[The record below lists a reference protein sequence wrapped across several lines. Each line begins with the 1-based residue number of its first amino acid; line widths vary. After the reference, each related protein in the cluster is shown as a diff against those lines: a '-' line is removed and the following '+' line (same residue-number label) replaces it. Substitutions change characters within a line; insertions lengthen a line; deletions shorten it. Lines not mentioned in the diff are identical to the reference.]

1 MRRFVEGTDRG
12 QSTLFPECLE
22 DWIGED
28 NPVRVIDVFVD
39 ELDLAELGFSGVE
52 PEVTGRPSYH
62 PSVLLKLY
70 IYGYLNRVQSSR
82 RLEREAGRNVE
93 VMWLTGRLA
102 PDHKTIADF
111 RKDNGR
117 AIRQVCARFVAL
129 CRTLGLL
136 TQASVAIDGSKFK
149 AVNNRDKNFT
159 RAKMERRMAQIE
171 ESVARYLQQL
181 DTADRQEPSEALKTK
196 TSRLKEKIEKLKEQ
210 MQRLEVLKVQMLAT
224 PDQQISL
231 TDPDA
236 RSMAT
241 SGRGS
246 GVVGYNVQVAVE
258 TAHHLIITHEVTNV
272 GTDRSQLSPVAKEAK
287 ATLEVEKLDAVADR
301 GYFNSEEILACEEAG
316 ITVTLPKPMTS
327 NSKAEGRFG
336 KQDFRYMAEEDV
348 YVCPAGERLAYSFTT
363 QENGLVLRRYSTKA
377 CQSCAIKHSCTT
389 SKERRITR
397 WEHEH
402 VLEAVQRR
410 LDEHP
415 EKMRQRRETVEHP
428 FGTIKARMG
437 ATHFLMKTLPRVA
450 AEMALHVL
458 AYNMTRVMN
467 IMGIQTANCGDEGI
481 VPADARPSAVAEPPR
496 AAEIRIRS
504 ASRPKNPPNAE
515 NDHAPPRR
523 RRHEASMLSPARFC
537 TTKTQN
543 EPSGIALMPEWPCS
557 GWPLNGSDTPVGRSL
572 DLPITLPMASTRR
585 PVVYLP
591 EVLRSSGAS
600 AGASMKDCAG
610 STACPVS
617 VAGYSP
623 SPWANA
629 APVARKTDATEQSS
643 DIRMV
648 DLP

>member
-1 MRRFVEGTDRG
+1 MKRFVEGSDRG
-12 QSTLFPECLE
+12 QSTLFPECVA

-28 NPVRVIDVFVD
+28 NPVRVIDVFVE
-39 ELDLAELGFSGVE
+39 ELDLAELGFGGVH

-62 PSVLLKLY
+62 PAVLLKLY

-111 RKDNGR
+111 RKDNGG

-129 CRTLGLL
+129 CRAMGLL

-149 AVNNRDKNFT
+149 AVNNRDRNFT

-196 TSRLKEKIEKLKEQ
+196 TSRLKEKIAKLKEQ
-210 MQRLEVLKVQMLAT
+210 MQRLAKLRVRMLAT

-246 GVVGYNVQVAVE
+246 GVVGYNVQVAVD
-258 TAHHLIITHEVTNV
+258 TTHHLIITHEVTNV
-272 GTDRSQLSPVAKEAK
+272 GTDRSQLAHVSNEAK
-287 ATLEVEKLDAVADR
+287 ATLGAESLDVVADR
-301 GYFNSEEILACEEAG
+301 GYFSSEEILACENAG

-327 NSKAEGRFG
+327 NSKAQGRFG
-336 KQDFRYMAEEDV
+336 KQDFRYVAQQDV
-348 YVCPAGERLAYSFTT
+348 YMCPAGERLAYSFTT
-363 QENGLVLRRYSTKA
+363 SENGLVLRRYSTKA

-389 SKERRITR
+389 GKERRITR
-397 WEHEH
+397 WEHER

-428 FGTIKARMG
+428 FGTIKSWMG
-437 ATHFLMKTLPRVA
+437 STHFQMKTLKHVGT
-450 AEMALHVL
+450 EMALHVL
-458 AYNMTRVMN
+458 AYNMKRVM
-467 IMGIQTANCGDEGI
+467 
-481 VPADARPSAVAEPPR
+481 
-496 AAEIRIRS
+496 RILGVGGLME
-504 ASRPKNPPNAE
+504 AI
-515 NDHAPPRR
+515 HA
-523 RRHEASMLSPARFC
+523 
-537 TTKTQN
+537 
-543 EPSGIALMPEWPCS
+543 
-557 GWPLNGSDTPVGRSL
+557 
-572 DLPITLPMASTRR
+572 
-585 PVVYLP
+585 
-591 EVLRSSGAS
+591 
-600 AGASMKDCAG
+600 
-610 STACPVS
+610 
-617 VAGYSP
+617 
-623 SPWANA
+623 
-629 APVARKTDATEQSS
+629 
-643 DIRMV
+643 
-648 DLP
+648 

>member
-1 MRRFVEGTDRG
+1 MKRFIEGASRS
-12 QSTLFPECLE
+12 QSTLFPEYLE
-22 DWIGED
+22 DWVGDD

-39 ELDLAELGFSGVE
+39 ELDLGNLGFERVDAKE
-52 PEVTGRPSYH
+52 TGRPGYH

-93 VMWLTGRLA
+93 VMWLTSRLA

-136 TQASVAIDGSKFK
+136 MQASVAIDGSKFK

-159 RAKMERRMAQIE
+159 RAKMDRRMAQIE

-181 DTADRQEPSEALKTK
+181 DSADRQEPSEALKTK

-210 MQRLEVLKVQMLAT
+210 MQRLAKLRVRMLAA

-246 GVVGYNVQVAVE
+246 GVVGYNVQVAVD
-258 TAHHLIITHEVTNV
+258 TTHHLIVMHEVTNV
-272 GTDRSQLSPVAKEAK
+272 GTDRSQLAHVAREAK
-287 ATLEVEKLDAVADR
+287 ATLEVENLDAVADR
-301 GYFNSEEILACEEAG
+301 GYFSSEEILACEKAG

-327 NSKAEGRFG
+327 NSKAQGRFG
-336 KQDFRYMAEEDV
+336 KQDFRYVAQQDV
-348 YVCPAGERLAYSFTT
+348 YICPAGERLAYSFTT
-363 QENGLVLRRYSTKA
+363 SENGLVLRRYSTKA

-389 SKERRITR
+389 GKERRITR
-397 WEHEH
+397 WEHER

-428 FGTIKARMG
+428 FGTIKSWMG
-437 ATHFLMKTLPRVA
+437 STHFQMKTLKHVGT
-450 AEMALHVL
+450 EMALHVL
-458 AYNMTRVMN
+458 AYNMKRVM
-467 IMGIQTANCGDEGI
+467 
-481 VPADARPSAVAEPPR
+481 
-496 AAEIRIRS
+496 RILGVGGLME
-504 ASRPKNPPNAE
+504 AI
-515 NDHAPPRR
+515 HA
-523 RRHEASMLSPARFC
+523 
-537 TTKTQN
+537 
-543 EPSGIALMPEWPCS
+543 
-557 GWPLNGSDTPVGRSL
+557 
-572 DLPITLPMASTRR
+572 
-585 PVVYLP
+585 
-591 EVLRSSGAS
+591 
-600 AGASMKDCAG
+600 
-610 STACPVS
+610 
-617 VAGYSP
+617 
-623 SPWANA
+623 
-629 APVARKTDATEQSS
+629 
-643 DIRMV
+643 
-648 DLP
+648 

>member
-1 MRRFVEGTDRG
+1 MRRFVEGADRG

-39 ELDLAELGFSGVE
+39 ELDLAELGFGGVD

-93 VMWLTGRLA
+93 VMWLTGRLV

-111 RKDNGR
+111 RKDNGP
-117 AIRQVCARFVAL
+117 AIRKVCARFVAL
-129 CRTLGLL
+129 CRKMGLL
-136 TQASVAIDGSKFK
+136 TKASVAIDGSKFK

-196 TSRLKEKIEKLKEQ
+196 TSRLKEKIEKLKEE

-231 TDPDA
+231 TDPDS

-246 GVVGYNVQVAVE
+246 GVVGYNVQVAVDTE
-258 TAHHLIITHEVTNV
+258 HHLIVTHEVTNV
-272 GTDRSQLSPVAKEAK
+272 GTDRSQLAHVAKRGEGDAGSGEARCRRRSRLLQRRGDPGVRGGRHHGH
-287 ATLEVEKLDAVADR
+287 AAQADDLGR
-301 GYFNSEEILACEEAG
+301 QSRKGASASR
-316 ITVTLPKPMTS
+316 TS
-327 NSKAEGRFG
+327 SIV
-336 KQDFRYMAEEDV
+336 AEEDV
-348 YVCPAGERLAYSFTT
+348 YVCPAGERLAYHYTNE
-363 QENGLVLRRYSTKA
+363 ENGLVLRRYWTNA

-389 SKERRITR
+389 GKERRITR

-437 ATHFLMKTLPRVA
+437 ATHFLMKTLPKVA
-450 AEMALHVL
+450 TEMALHVL
-458 AYNMTRVMN
+458 AYNLTRVMN
-467 IMGIQTANCGDEGI
+467 IMGIQPL
-481 VPADARPSAVAEPPR
+481 VAVMR
-496 AAEIRIRS
+496 A
-504 ASRPKNPPNAE
+504 
-515 NDHAPPRR
+515 
-523 RRHEASMLSPARFC
+523 
-537 TTKTQN
+537 
-543 EPSGIALMPEWPCS
+543 
-557 GWPLNGSDTPVGRSL
+557 
-572 DLPITLPMASTRR
+572 
-585 PVVYLP
+585 
-591 EVLRSSGAS
+591 
-600 AGASMKDCAG
+600 
-610 STACPVS
+610 
-617 VAGYSP
+617 
-623 SPWANA
+623 
-629 APVARKTDATEQSS
+629 
-643 DIRMV
+643 
-648 DLP
+648 